1 MPPIIG
7 RQYPYSQ
14 RESIYNSSCNHGE
27 CDSYPSSVSRDF
39 PHSPISPNQDI
50 TGYKRTL
57 ALSTLPRDW
66 VEYLFNTL
74 YSKNKKMI
82 RKFLKRYIISAPYTS
97 TFTAEE
103 DKQSRKKL
111 LELFNKIDGRPS
123 NIEGMFYDRWYS
135 TVFREC
141 YGPEDECE
149 EVINNYD
156 NLFLDVDYVNIDIK
170 DNVRYTRKGNIIKNG
185 VVKPA
190 NKAEKLRNRNP
201 ELSLSPNKNIIF
213 NQRRRTQRLNAI
225 KLRKKQDMEE
235 ADKGEVYDGGAAFAK
250 GGFGCVFKPALSCK
264 KSELNSKPNYVSKL
278 IDSKHAKREY
288 MYIHNIKKKLQHL
301 PQNIKKYFLLENVS
315 VCEPGPL
322 SEGDKV
328 KIEEVC
334 DYILTRVVDDVT
346 QEPINSKNIN
356 NNLDKFKIINMP
368 ELSISLSNYIRKTD
382 LTPFDLINLNN
393 NIIEYLT
400 TVIPVLYKNG
410 VVHGDIKPDNLMFN
424 MADNNTLVLIDWGLS
439 YVLDDE
445 RKNVPEAL
453 QTLATQWH
461 HPFSSF
467 LFKKTVIQKYE
478 TLLEK
483 FKKEGVKITRDNLR
497 EFALSEYKIFM
508 DKHEKQFL
516 FLTETLTSVYSE
528 ELTKKFKTLENKSIA
543 EYIYQLATS
552 YIIEYVIDVLLTYT
566 INYKLEIARY
576 FYEVYLL
583 NTDTWS
589 VMSMYNDLT
598 ETIPLMTKFTI
609 VEQKMI
615 NAKIINML
623 TQNLYRNG
631 GKVVNIP
638 KLVNDIKQLNKYL
651 MSISSKSSK
660 KEIYGRVRNSAVSVR
675 GNMDRRV
682 LNLKKSMVD
691 KGLNE
696 NKIVFDKIEK
706 YSSKRGRSTK
716 RLSNIEIPVVMG
728 GYNNKK
734 SRKTMKTM
742 KNMKTG
748 KK

>member
-1 MPPIIG
+1 MK
-7 RQYPYSQ
+7 
-14 RESIYNSSCNHGE
+14 
-27 CDSYPSSVSRDF
+27 
-39 PHSPISPNQDI
+39 
-50 TGYKRTL
+50 YK
-57 ALSTLPRDW
+57 
-66 VEYLFNTL
+66 
-74 YSKNKKMI
+74 KNI
-82 RKFLKRYIISAPYTS
+82 KR
-97 TFTAEE
+97 
-103 DKQSRKKL
+103 SRKK
-111 LELFNKIDGRPS
+111 
-123 NIEGMFYDRWYS
+123 
-135 TVFREC
+135 
-141 YGPEDECE
+141 
-149 EVINNYD
+149 
-156 NLFLDVDYVNIDIK
+156 
-170 DNVRYTRKGNIIKNG
+170 
-185 VVKPA
+185 
-190 NKAEKLRNRNP
+190 
-201 ELSLSPNKNIIF
+201 NKNKPLSSI
-213 NQRRRTQRLNAI
+213 
-225 KLRKKQDMEE
+225 
-235 ADKGEVYDGGAAFAK
+235 YDGGAAFAK

-288 MYIHNIKKKLQHL
+288 MYIYNIKKKLQHL
-301 PQNIKKYFLLENVS
+301 PQNIKKYFLLDNVS

-322 SEGDKV
+322 SEDDKV

-334 DYILTRVVDDVT
+334 DYILTRVVDNVT

-382 LTPFDLINLNN
+382 LTPFDLISLNN

-467 LFKKTVIQKYE
+467 LLKKTVIQKYE

-497 EFALSEYKIFM
+497 EFAISEYKIFM

-528 ELTKKFKTLENKSIA
+528 ELTKKFKTLGNKSIE

-552 YIIEYVIDVLLTYT
+552 YIIEYIIDVLLTYT
-566 INYKLEIARY
+566 INYKLEIGRY

-583 NTDTWS
+583 NTDTWGI
-589 VMSMYNDLT
+589 MSTYNDLV
-598 ETIPLMTKFTI
+598 ETIPLMTKLTS
-609 VEQKMI
+609 VEHKMI
-615 NAKIINML
+615 NAKLINIL

-631 GKVVNIP
+631 SKAVNIP

-660 KEIYGRVRNSAVSVR
+660 KEIYGRVRSSAVSVR

-682 LNLKKSMVD
+682 LNLKKSMAD

-734 SRKTMKTM
+734 SRKTMKNMKTM
-742 KNMKTG
+742 KTMKTG